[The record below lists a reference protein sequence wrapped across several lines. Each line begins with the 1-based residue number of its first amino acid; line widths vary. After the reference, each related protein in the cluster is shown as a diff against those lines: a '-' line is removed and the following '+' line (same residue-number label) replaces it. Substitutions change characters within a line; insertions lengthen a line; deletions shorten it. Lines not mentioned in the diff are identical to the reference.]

1 MAFSISF
8 FSNFFNSHQLPVAL
22 ELYGASNVSYCFVAM
37 SYVDGLTGRACLN
50 DEYPFVLKPYLSTR
64 EADEAMRHVF
74 EDDIVIFGDMAGDES
89 YVRARAK
96 TGKPFFRYTERL
108 LKRGDWWALMPP
120 KRLRTFDRFNRYIKS
135 PMYVLCASAFASRDL
150 VKLGFPSDRCLK
162 WGYFP
167 ATRMSNARGEH
178 RITSEKW
185 KLCSAQRLISWKR
198 VDLQLKMAKGL
209 KDLGLPFTLTIAG
222 DGDCSEELKY
232 LAETLDVTDCVNF
245 VGGLTAEE
253 TASLM
258 CDGDIFITTSNRK
271 EGWGAGVNE
280 AMAAG
285 CALVASSEVGSAP
298 YLIKPGINGTIFNSG
313 DAEDLT
319 RVVQGLMRDR
329 EGTLCLARAGQD
341 VVGGLWG
348 ARSAADRLICIA
360 EQYLSHGCIEPYSE
374 GPLSFAE
381 PMNDDWYLTEGSR

>member
-1 MAFSISF
+1 M
-8 FSNFFNSHQLPVAL
+8 AL
-22 ELYGASNVSYCFVAM
+22 ELADASAVSYTFVAM
-37 SYVDGLTGRACLN
+37 CHVDGLAGRACLN
-50 DEYPFVLKPYLSTR
+50 DEYSFVLRPYLGGR
-64 EADEAMRHVF
+64 DAREAMRHAV
-74 EDDIVIFGDMAGDES
+74 EDDIVVFGDMAGDES
-89 YVRARAK
+89 FVKARAK

-108 LKRGDWWALMPP
+108 LKRGDWWARVPP
-120 KRLRTFDRFNRYIKS
+120 KRLRTYDRFTRYKNS

-150 VKLGFPSDRCLK
+150 GKFGFPCERCLK

-167 ATRMSNARGEH
+167 STKEAFIFNTPACSDR
-178 RITSEKW
+178 KW
-185 KLCSAQRLISWKR
+185 NICSAQRLISWKR
-198 VDLQLKMAKGL
+198 VDLQLKMAKRL

-222 DGDCSEELKY
+222 DGDCFGELRN
-232 LAETLDVTDCVNF
+232 LAETLNVTDCVTF
-245 VGGLTAEE
+245 VGNL
-253 TASLM
+253 ASEDAFALM
-258 CDGDIFITTSNRK
+258 RDGDIFITTSNRV
-271 EGWGAGVNE
+271 EGWGACVNE

-285 CALVASSEVGSAP
+285 CAVVASSEVGSAP
-298 YLIKPGINGTIFNSG
+298 YLIKPGINGTIFKSG

-381 PMNDDWYLTEGSR
+381 PMNDDWYLNEGIR